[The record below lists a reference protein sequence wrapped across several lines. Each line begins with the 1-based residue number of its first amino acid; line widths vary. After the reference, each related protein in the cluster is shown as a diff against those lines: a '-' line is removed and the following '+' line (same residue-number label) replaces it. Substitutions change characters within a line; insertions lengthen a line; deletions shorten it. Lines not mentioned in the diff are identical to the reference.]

1 MTAKDRMKFMMPF
14 NGSRGDVAPG
24 VALGVELAHR
34 GHEVVF
40 GAPPNLLDF
49 ARAETAKSGRVQV
62 VSFGPDTRLLLE
74 SELIRVRIK
83 SANPRTRMTAL
94 AELANHGWDQMTAE
108 LAQMSEGGDAIVTG
122 SLGQEMA
129 FNMAEATGNAFVA
142 LHYCPLRRSGVVPV
156 VPGVTLPGPVNLSM
170 WALAEALRWK
180 SMKTRENAQRRTL
193 GLPATRDPLPRR
205 SERYG
210 GIEIQAYES
219 ALFPGLAEQ
228 WGPLR
233 PFVGFL
239 GVSPGRQEIDP
250 TLERWLHSGS
260 APVYFGFGSMPV
272 PDPAAVLRMIEAVV
286 GQLGVRALI
295 CAGWSDLVGVESVVA
310 RDNPNIMIVES
321 VDHAAV
327 FPRCLAAVHHGGAGT
342 TAASARAGLPTLVCW
357 FSADQPYWGAALR
370 RLGAG
375 ASTKFSTL
383 SEHVLIQGIT
393 DITTDA
399 ARAAARSLADTVAP
413 THAAVAAA
421 ADIAEAAARDH

>member
-1 MTAKDRMKFMMPF
+1 MKFVMPF
-14 NGSRGDVAPG
+14 NGSRGDVTPG
-24 VALGVELAHR
+24 VALGVELARR
-34 GHEVVF
+34 GHDVVF
-40 GAPPNLLDF
+40 GAPPNLVDF
-49 ARAETAKSGRVQV
+49 ARSSTAGSERVHV
-62 VSFGPDTRLLLE
+62 VSFGPDTRRLLE

-108 LAQMSEGGDAIVTG
+108 LAQMSEGSDAIVTG

-142 LHYCPLRRSGVVPV
+142 LHYCPLRRNGVVPV
-156 VPGVTLPGPVNLSM
+156 IPGVTLPAVVNRSM

-180 SMKTRENAQRRTL
+180 SMKTRENTQRKTL
-193 GLPATRDPLPRR
+193 GLAPTRDSLPKR

-210 GIEIQAYES
+210 GVEIQAYES

-239 GVSPGRQEIDP
+239 GLSTGRLEADP
-250 TLERWLHSGS
+250 ALQQWLHAGP

-272 PDPAAVLRMIEAVV
+272 PDPAAVLRMIDNVTT
-286 GQLGVRALI
+286 QLGLRALI
-295 CAGWSDLVGVESVVA
+295 CAGWSDLTGPESTA
-310 RDNPNIMIVES
+310 AQTNPNIMIVES
-321 VDHAAV
+321 VDHASV

-357 FSADQPYWGAALR
+357 FSADQPFWGAALR
-370 RLGAG
+370 RIGAG
-375 ASTKFSTL
+375 SSTKFSAL
-383 SEHVLIQGIT
+383 SEPVLLQAIV

-399 ARAAARSLADTVAP
+399 ARSAARELANTVVP
-413 THAAVAAA
+413 TDAAVTAA
-421 ADIAEAAARDH
+421 ADIAEDAARDR